1 MIDLSLAK
9 AFGVLFE
16 APWMKESRF
25 RSLDGVFGAVGG
37 LCEASSEV
45 EYGFN
50 IRYVAPG
57 EV

>member
-1 MIDLSLAK
+1 MIDSSLAN

-16 APWMKESRF
+16 APWIKDSGF

-45 EYGFN
+45 EYGSN
-50 IRYVAPG
+50 VGCVALG